1 MAIIVCDLD
10 GFKQINDSL
19 GHATGDRVLKVFA
32 NLMRGACRES
42 DYLARM
48 GGDEFVIVAPH
59 MTPSSA
65 NLRARQL
72 IALAKRASREVCG
85 EELLSLSVG
94 TAFFPH
100 DGLDAERL
108 LAEADKRMY
117 SAKRLHYE
125 QRPRATAVMA
135 IDGGKRGERNIV
147 RP

>member
-10 GFKQINDSL
+10 GFKQINDSH
-19 GHATGDRVLKVFA
+19 GHPTGDRVLKVFA

-59 MTPSSA
+59 MTPGSA

-72 IALAKRASREVCG
+72 NALAKRASREVCG
-85 EELLSLSVG
+85 EELLTLSVG
-94 TAFFPH
+94 TVFFPH

-108 LAEADKRMY
+108 LAEADKKMY

-125 QRPRATAVMA
+125 QLGTTTNSH
-135 IDGGKRGERNIV
+135 DDH
-147 RP
+147 